1 MAEHTEKKLFDWQLL
16 KRIIKLAAPF
26 RNQFIISLSLSVL
39 LAIVAPIRP
48 YLIQVTVDRDI
59 MNLNL
64 PGLMNMT
71 FLLIAILIGETFLRY
86 YFSYLTG
93 WLGQSV
99 IKNLRSN
106 VFQHIIQL
114 RLKFFDKTPI
124 GTITTR
130 TINDVEAINDVFS
143 EGIIAIISDLLTI
156 ITIIAIM
163 TYTDWKLTL
172 VSLATF
178 PLIIYSTYV
187 FKEAVNDS
195 FTRVRN
201 QVAKLNAFLQEHISG
216 MRIIQIFNAEEQEM
230 KKFVAINDEHK
241 KAHIDS
247 IFYYAVFFPVVE
259 VILAIAL
266 GLMVWYGANSVIKL
280 ETSLGI
286 LIAFILYLNMLF
298 RPLRFLADKFNTLQ
312 MGLVAADRVFKVLDN
327 NDVTENSGTLK
338 DGKLKGNLEFKNVWF
353 AYAKNDYVL
362 KDISFEVKAGQTLA
376 IVGATGSGKS
386 TIINII
392 NRFYDFEKGSVLID
406 SNDIREYELTYL
418 RSNIGL
424 VLQDVFLFSGS
435 VYDNIVLR
443 DHSVSKE
450 KVMEAAK
457 LVGAHDFI
465 MRLPGG
471 YDYNV
476 MERGATLS
484 MGQRQLISFIRA
496 LVFNPSILILDEATS
511 SIDTESEEL
520 IQSAIAK
527 LITGRTS
534 IVIAHRLS
542 TIQHADKILVLDKG
556 ELKESG
562 THDELLAKK
571 GYYSK
576 LHEMQFNTN
585 APKIE
590 TEDEAVK
597 VPLVKTRT
605 EGGMF

>member
-1 MAEHTEKKLFDWQLL
+1 LEQKQQIFDWQLL
-16 KRIIKLAAPF
+16 KRIMSLAAPF
-26 RNQFIISLSLSVL
+26 RKQFIMALSLAIF
-39 LAIVAPIRP
+39 LAIIAPVRP
-48 YLIQVTVDRDI
+48 YLIQLTVDRDI
-59 MNLNL
+59 MNLDMQ
-64 PGLMNMT
+64 GLINMSMI
-71 FLLIAILIGETFLRY
+71 LVAVLIGETFLRY
-86 YFSYLTG
+86 YFSFITG

-99 IKNLRSN
+99 IK
-106 VFQHIIQL
+106 QL
-114 RLKFFDKTPI
+114 RTHVFKHIVQLKLKFFDQTPI

-130 TINDVEAINDVFS
+130 TINDVETINDVFS
-143 EGIIAIISDLLTI
+143 EGIITIIADFLTI
-156 ITIIAIM
+156 ITIIIIM
-163 TYTDWKLTL
+163 AYTDWKLTL

-187 FKEAVNDS
+187 FKEKINES

-201 QVAKLNAFLQEHISG
+201 QVAKLNAFLQEHITG

-230 KKFVAINDEHK
+230 KKFVAINEDHK

-247 IFYYAVFFPVVE
+247 IFYYSVFFPVVE
-259 VILAIAL
+259 VILAFAT
-266 GLMVWYGANSVIKL
+266 GLMVWYGANLVIKL
-280 ETSLGI
+280 EASLGI

-312 MGLVAADRVFKVLDN
+312 MGMVAAERVFKILDSDN
-327 NDVTENSGTLK
+327 QTENKGTLT
-338 DGKLKGNLEFKNVWF
+338 DGKMQGNVSFQNVWF
-353 AYAKNDYVL
+353 AYINQDYVL
-362 KDISFEVKAGQTLA
+362 KNISFEVKAGQTLA

-392 NRFYDFEKGSVLID
+392 NRFYDFEKGKVIID
-406 SNDIREYELTYL
+406 GHDINEYELSYL

-435 VYDNIVLR
+435 VLDNITLR
-443 DHSVSKE
+443 DETITREQVIE
-450 KVMEAAK
+450 TAK
-457 LVGAHDFI
+457 MVGAHDFI
-465 MRLPGG
+465 MRLPSG

-511 SIDTESEEL
+511 SIDSESESI
-520 IQSAIAK
+520 IQNAIATMIK
-527 LITGRTS
+527 GRTS

-562 THDELLAKK
+562 THDELIAK
-571 GYYSK
+571 GGFYSK
-576 LHEMQFNTN
+576 LHEMQFNSS
-585 APKIE
+585 PE
-590 TEDEAVK
+590 TEKELAEENIKAPVVK
-597 VPLVKTRT
+597 ARG
-605 EGGMF
+605 EGMF

>member
-1 MAEHTEKKLFDWQLL
+1 LEQTAKKLLDWQLL
-16 KRIIKLAAPF
+16 KRIINLAAPF
-26 RNQFIISLSLSVL
+26 RRQFFIALSLSVL

-59 MNLNL
+59 MNLDL
-64 PGLMNMT
+64 QGLMNMT
-71 FLLIAILIGETFLRY
+71 FLLIGILIGETFLRY

-99 IKNLRSN
+99 IKNLRTN
-106 VFQHIIQL
+106 VFHHIIQL

-143 EGIIAIISDLLTI
+143 EGIISDLLTI
-156 ITIIAIM
+156 ITIIAMM

-187 FKEAVNDS
+187 FKEAVNES

-230 KKFVAINDEHK
+230 KKFVAINEEHK

-280 ETSLGI
+280 ETTLGI

-312 MGLVAADRVFKVLDN
+312 MGLVAAERVFKVLDN
-327 NDVTENSGTLK
+327 DDITENSGTLK
-338 DGKLKGNLEFKNVWF
+338 EGSMKGELEFKNVWF
-353 AYAKNDYVL
+353 AYVKDEYVL
-362 KDISFEVKAGQTLA
+362 RDISFRVEAGQTLA

-392 NRFYDFEKGSVLID
+392 NRFYDYEKGNVLID
-406 SNDIREYELTYL
+406 GHNIDEFELTYL
-418 RSNIGL
+418 RSKIGL

-435 VYDNIVLR
+435 VYDNITLR
-443 DHSVSKE
+443 DNGVSRE
-450 KVMEAAK
+450 KVIEAAK

-496 LVFNPSILILDEATS
+496 LVFDPAILILDEATS

-520 IQSAIAK
+520 IQHAIEK
-527 LITGRTS
+527 MIKDRTS

-542 TIQHADKILVLDKG
+542 TIQHANKILVLDKG

-562 THDELLAKK
+562 THDELLSKN

-576 LHEMQFNTN
+576 LNRMQFIDQSG
-585 APKIE
+585 KIDLE
-590 TEDEAVK
+590 EEVK

-605 EGGMF
+605 EGGGF

>member
-1 MAEHTEKKLFDWQLL
+1 MEQKQQIFDWQLL
-16 KRIIKLAAPF
+16 KRIMGLAAPF
-26 RNQFIISLSLSVL
+26 RKQFTIALS
-39 LAIVAPIRP
+39 LAIVLALMAPIRP
-48 YLIQVTVDRDI
+48 YLIQLTVDRDI
-59 MNLNL
+59 MSLNMQ
-64 PGLMNMT
+64 GLINMSI
-71 FLLIAILIGETFLRY
+71 LLIVVLLAETFLRY
-86 YFSYLTG
+86 YFNFITG

-99 IKNLRSN
+99 IKKLRT
-106 VFQHIIQL
+106 HIFSHITQL
-114 RLKFFDKTPI
+114 RLSFFDKTPI

-130 TINDVEAINDVFS
+130 TINDVETINDIFS
-143 EGIIAIISDLLTI
+143 EGIITIIADLLTI
-156 ITIIAIM
+156 ITIIGIM
-163 TYTDWKLTL
+163 AYTDWKLTL

-187 FKEAVNDS
+187 FKEKINES

-201 QVAKLNAFLQEHISG
+201 QVAKLNAFLQEHITG

-230 KKFVAINDEHK
+230 KKFVAINEDHK

-247 IFYYAVFFPVVE
+247 IFYYSVFFPVVE
-259 VILAIAL
+259 VILAFAT
-266 GLMVWYGANSVIKL
+266 GLMVWYGANLVIKL
-280 ETSLGI
+280 EASLGI

-312 MGLVAADRVFKVLDN
+312 MGLVAAERVFKILDSEN
-327 NDVTENSGTLK
+327 KTENSGTLK
-338 DGKLKGNLEFKNVWF
+338 DGKLKGDVAFQQVWF
-353 AYAKNDYVL
+353 AYVNEDYVL
-362 KDISFEVKAGQTLA
+362 KNISFEVKAGQTLA

-392 NRFYDFEKGSVLID
+392 NRFYDYNKGKVIID
-406 SNDIREYELTYL
+406 GHDIKEYELSYL

-435 VYDNIVLR
+435 VLDNITLR
-443 DHSVSKE
+443 DETITREQVIE
-450 KVMEAAK
+450 TAK

-511 SIDTESEEL
+511 SIDSESESI
-520 IQSAIAK
+520 IQNAIATMIK
-527 LITGRTS
+527 GRTS

-562 THDELLAKK
+562 THDELIAKG

-576 LHEMQFNTN
+576 LHEMQFNTASGN
-585 APKIE
+585 GTASEEENI
-590 TEDEAVK
+590 K
-597 VPLVKTRT
+597 VPVVKTRG
-605 EGGMF
+605 EGMF

>member
-1 MAEHTEKKLFDWQLL
+1 MNQPEKKIFDWHLL
-16 KRIIKLAAPF
+16 RLIIGLAKPFKR
-26 RNQFIISLSLSVL
+26 QFAIAMILSVL
-39 LAIVAPIRP
+39 LALITPLRP

-59 MNLNL
+59 MNFNL
-64 PGLMNMT
+64 QGLIFMAA
-71 FLLIAILIGETFLRY
+71 LLIALLIAETIFRY

-93 WLGQSV
+93 WIGQSV
-99 IKNLRSN
+99 IKNLRTN
-106 VFQHIIQL
+106 VFSHVLQL
-114 RLKFFDKTPI
+114 RLRFFDKTPI

-130 TINDVEAINDVFS
+130 VINDVEAINDIFS

-156 ITIIAIM
+156 VTIIAIM

-178 PLIIYSTYV
+178 PLIIYSTYL
-187 FKEAVNDS
+187 FKEAVNKS
-195 FTRVRN
+195 FTQVRN
-201 QVAKLNAFLQEHISG
+201 QVARLNAFLQEHISG

-230 KKFVAINDEHK
+230 KKFVAINEAHR

-266 GLMVWYGANSVIKL
+266 GLMVWYGANSVIKT
-280 ETSLGI
+280 ETSLGT

-312 MGLVAADRVFKVLDN
+312 MGMVAAERVFKLLDN
-327 NDVTENSGTLK
+327 KDVTENKGTLK
-338 DGKLKGNLEFKNVWF
+338 DGKMKGHLEFRNVWF
-353 AYAKNDYVL
+353 AYHDNDYVL

-386 TIINII
+386 TIVNII
-392 NRFYDFEKGSVLID
+392 NRFYDFNSGSVLID
-406 SNDIREYELTYL
+406 GQDIRHYDLAYL

-435 VYDNIVLR
+435 VYENITLR
-443 DHSVSKE
+443 DPQIPIE
-450 KVMEAAK
+450 KVTEAAK
-457 LVGAHDFI
+457 LVGAHEFI

-471 YDYNV
+471 YNYNV

-520 IQSAIAK
+520 IQQAIEK
-527 LITGRTS
+527 LIAGRTS

-542 TIQHADKILVLDKG
+542 TIQHAHKILVLDNG
-556 ELKESG
+556 QLKESG
-562 THDELLAKK
+562 THEELLARK
-571 GYYSK
+571 GYYKK
-576 LHEMQFNTN
+576 LYDMQFITSVTRE
-585 APKIE
+585 AHH
-590 TEDEAVK
+590 ED
-597 VPLVKTRT
+597 VPVIPPVKTRT
-605 EGGMF
+605 ESGIF

>member
-1 MAEHTEKKLFDWQLL
+1 LEQTAKKLLDWQLL
-16 KRIIKLAAPF
+16 KRIINLAAPF
-26 RNQFIISLSLSVL
+26 RRQFFIALSLSVL

-59 MNLNL
+59 MNLDL
-64 PGLMNMT
+64 QGLMNMT
-71 FLLIAILIGETFLRY
+71 FLLIGILIGETFLRY

-99 IKNLRSN
+99 IKNLRTN
-106 VFQHIIQL
+106 VFHHIIQL

-156 ITIIAIM
+156 ITIIAMM

-187 FKEAVNDS
+187 FKEAVNES

-230 KKFVAINDEHK
+230 KKFVAINEEHK

-280 ETSLGI
+280 ETTLGI

-312 MGLVAADRVFKVLDN
+312 MGLVAAERVFKVLDN
-327 NDVTENSGTLK
+327 DDITENSGTLK
-338 DGKLKGNLEFKNVWF
+338 EGSMKGELEFKNVWF
-353 AYAKNDYVL
+353 AYVKDEYVL
-362 KDISFEVKAGQTLA
+362 RDISFRVEAGQTLA

-392 NRFYDFEKGSVLID
+392 NRFYDYEKGNVLID
-406 SNDIREYELTYL
+406 GHNIDEFELTYL
-418 RSNIGL
+418 RSKIGL

-435 VYDNIVLR
+435 VG
-443 DHSVSKE
+443 VSRE
-450 KVMEAAK
+450 KVIEAAK

-496 LVFNPSILILDEATS
+496 LVFDPAILILDEATS

-520 IQSAIAK
+520 IQHAIEK
-527 LITGRTS
+527 MIKDRTS

-542 TIQHADKILVLDKG
+542 TIQHANKILVLDKG

-562 THDELLAKK
+562 THDELLSKN

-576 LHEMQFNTN
+576 LNRMQFIDQSG
-585 APKIE
+585 KIDLE
-590 TEDEAVK
+590 EEVK

-605 EGGMF
+605 EGGGF